1 MTDDRKL
8 RRRLTVWYIS
18 LSGAR
23 FNHHLRRTVT
33 LVHDGATLS
42 AAVTSLGRGQYSV
55 TIGDK

>member
-1 MTDDRKL
+1 MSNL
-8 RRRLTVWYIS
+8 RL